1 MRKWLA
7 AFTLIEL
14 LVVIAIIAIL
24 AALLLPALARAREE
38 ARKTACK
45 ENCSQIGKAIY
56 AYTQN
61 NNEYFP
67 FSWGTAFEGVD
78 RSLNGWFCPKD
89 SMTSLANIY
98 PEYLYTVKSFRC
110 PSTENEPKAYQ
121 NLPFYWSAAAA
132 DTFWSTLLTLETW
145 RNASLTTRSYANDTN
160 ANGEIDM
167 TEFNNTSPSEAKKY
181 AFSQRNYTLVD
192 SSYGYDCRLYPAAV
206 SNHAI
211 LADMDGSYQK
221 NRDTATQNHQGG
233 QNVLYV
239 DGSVR
244 YQGANFV
251 SNDVNDNIYSESSYD
266 TALALSGWHADTD
279 SYISDNTSYVFPTT
293 TTADRVKAGGA
304 NVDTS
309 AGTSGY
315 GVWYSYSEYRDLLPQ

>member
-61 NNEYFP
+61 NQEYFP
-67 FSWGTAFEGVD
+67 FSWGTAFEGRD
-78 RSLNGWFCPKD
+78 RAGNGWYNPKD

-121 NLPFYWSAAAA
+121 NLPQHTA
-132 DTFWSTLLTLETW
+132 DYSYTFWTTLPVETW
-145 RNASLTTRSYANDTN
+145 RATALTTRAYAKDTVTV
-160 ANGEIDM
+160 NGEVDM
-167 TEFNNTSPSEAKKY
+167 NEFNNSATTTPTDAMKY

-192 SSYGYDCRLYPAAV
+192 SSYGFDCRIYPAAV

-221 NRDTATQNHQGG
+221 NRDTATQNHSAG

-244 YQGANFV
+244 FQTANFV
-251 SNDVNDNIYSESSYD
+251 SNDVNDNIYSESSWD
-266 TALALSGWHADTD
+266 TGSAAALSGWHADTD
-279 SYISDNTSYVFPTT
+279 SYISDNTSYYSPTS
-293 TTADRVKAGGA
+293 TADRKSV
-304 NVDTS
+304 V
-309 AGTSGY
+309 
-315 GVWYSYSEYRDLLPQ
+315 

>member
-1 MRKWLA
+1 MRKWLS

-24 AALLLPALARAREE
+24 ASLLLPALARAREE
-38 ARKTACK
+38 ARKAACK

-61 NNEYFP
+61 NEEYFP
-67 FSWGTAFEGVD
+67 FSWCAAFGND
-78 RSLNGWFCPKD
+78 AANADSLGRSNND
-89 SMTSLANIY
+89 AMTSLANIY

-110 PSTENEPKAYQ
+110 PSTENEPFTLQ
-121 NLPFYWSAAAA
+121 NLPAGQAWDPATPNSRA
-132 DTFWSTLLTLETW
+132 
-145 RNASLTTRSYANDTN
+145 NTTRTYSTTWDTN

-167 TEFNNTSPSEAKKY
+167 TEFNAQSPSNAQKY
-181 AFSQRNYTLVD
+181 IFSQRNYTLVNT
-192 SSYGYDCRLYPAAV
+192 SYGYDCRIYPAAV

-221 NRDTATQNHQGG
+221 NRDTSTQNHTGG

-244 YQGANFV
+244 FQVTNYV
-251 SNDVNDNIYSESSYD
+251 SNDVNDNIYTESGTGGDSH
-266 TALALSGWHADTD
+266 TAWHADTD
-279 SYISDNTSYVFPTT
+279 SFITDCTDPTQPT
-293 TTADRVKAGGA
+293 NTTATYY
-304 NVDTS
+304 NNLTN
-309 AGTSGY
+309 
-315 GVWYSYSEYRDLLPQ
+315 SYTPFKDLQPQ

>member
-1 MRKWLA
+1 MRRWLS

-24 AALLLPALARAREE
+24 ASLLLPALARAREE
-38 ARKTACK
+38 ARKAACK

-61 NNEYFP
+61 NEEYFP
-67 FSWGTAFEGVD
+67 FSWNAAFG
-78 RSLNGWFCPKD
+78 RQNLSKD
-89 SMTSLANIY
+89 SMTSIANIY

-110 PSTENEPKAYQ
+110 PSTENEPYTLQ
-121 NLPFYWSAAAA
+121 NLPEGYPWW
-132 DTFWSTLLTLETW
+132 DGTNPNT
-145 RNASLTTRSYANDTN
+145 RDSLTRTYVGDSNG
-160 ANGEIDM
+160 NGEIDM
-167 TEFNNTSPSEAKKY
+167 GELNALTSSEAAKY

-221 NRDTATQNHQGG
+221 NRDTSTQNHTGG

-239 DGSVR
+239 DGSVKFQTTN
-244 YQGANFV
+244 YV
-251 SNDVNDNIYSESSYD
+251 SNDVNDNIYTESGTGGD
-266 TALALSGWHADTD
+266 AHDAWHADTD
-279 SYISDNTSYVFPTT
+279 SYISDCTDPETPTDNTPTFYDDLTDSYDPFL
-293 TTADRVKAGGA
+293 
-304 NVDTS
+304 
-309 AGTSGY
+309 
-315 GVWYSYSEYRDLLPQ
+315 DLQPQ